1 MQPLAASDARVP
13 NAFGSLPVELF
24 LNILDQLVGTRDGR
38 LPVAYEPS
46 HPATKALRALTLVSK
61 TVYLCA
67 SRYLYAN
74 CLYLNDV
81 SRHSYFRRTL
91 GLDLGHHPLALEYGQ
106 AGRNEE
112 LFNEADIP
120 RHVVSLFISPDRG
133 HSCGMTP
140 RVRLPHVIDL
150 CLSVGST
157 LKRLAIDFNPVCVPA
172 SEQVLIKPYCSSR
185 NIFLHMPNLEEL
197 VCSYD
202 TLDYFRYPP
211 PNLKRLAM
219 TANDMEPSHLD
230 FYFMVSSLETLFFLR
245 PRNLEAEHIDEF
257 FDRYNGRHIDIVM
270 VGVNSSHLTPHNTR
284 DWTSD
289 DRVTIWEVDVPKSFY
304 GDDEDLILCDEWIW
318 THGVNGDL
326 FYQDKRRMRSW
337 SEIERSLA
345 EPAL

>member
-1 MQPLAASDARVP
+1 MPPLAASDTRIP

-46 HPATKALRALTLVSK
+46 HSATKALRALTLVSRA
-61 TVYLCA
+61 VYLCA

-81 SRHSYFRRTL
+81 TRHHRFRRTL
-91 GLDLGHHPLALEYGQ
+91 GLELGHHPLALEYSQ
-106 AGRNEE
+106 AGRNED

-120 RHVVSLFISPDRG
+120 QHVVSLFISPEKTQN
-133 HSCGMTP
+133 CGMTP
-140 RVRLPHVIDL
+140 RVRLPQVIDL
-150 CLSVGST
+150 CLAVGST
-157 LKRLAIDFNPVCVPA
+157 LKRLAIDFNPVYVPA
-172 SEQVLIKPYCSSR
+172 SEQVLMKPHCRSR
-185 NIFLHMPNLEEL
+185 NIFLHMLNLEEL

-202 TLDYFRYPP
+202 TSDYFRYPP

-230 FYFMVSSLETLFFLR
+230 FYFMVSSLETLFILR
-245 PRNLEAEHIDEF
+245 PKNLRAKHIDEF
-257 FDRYNGRHIDIVM
+257 FDRYNGKHIDIVL
-270 VGVNSSHLTPHNTR
+270 VDVNNNHRTPPSTR
-284 DWTSD
+284 DWSSD
-289 DRVTIWEVDVPKSFY
+289 DRVTIWEADVPRSFY
-304 GDDEDLILCDEWIW
+304 GDDEDLILCDEWTW
-318 THGVNGDL
+318 THGVKGDL
-326 FYQDKRRMRSW
+326 WDQDKRRMRSW